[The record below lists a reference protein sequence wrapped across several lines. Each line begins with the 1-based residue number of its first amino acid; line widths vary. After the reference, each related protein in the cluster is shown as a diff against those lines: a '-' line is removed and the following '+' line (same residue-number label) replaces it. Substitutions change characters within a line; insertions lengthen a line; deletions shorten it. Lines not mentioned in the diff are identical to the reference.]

1 MNDQIASPSQAGGM
15 EIPANVETMFHNI
28 TSELISKGYERFS
41 ADAILHRIRWYMRV
55 DKGDREFKV
64 NNNWSSE
71 LSRRFTDSNPR
82 NCGFFEQ
89 RQLKRLRA
97 VTSDVTTV
105 TNAQK

>member
-1 MNDQIASPSQAGGM
+1 MNDQEVTLPQVGVCM
-15 EIPANVETMFHNI
+15 EIPADVETMFHNI

-97 VTSDVTTV
+97 SANVS
-105 TNAQK
+105 ASREE